1 MPQLPT
7 TYIETDEK
15 NNNYNKRSNLYKY
28 LNLTINQNL
37 SHKIQLIVPPPLKTI
52 LISSQIDR

>member
-37 SHKIQLIVPPPLKTI
+37 SHKIQLIVPPPLKR
-52 LISSQIDR
+52 L